1 MADAELEGRELGV
14 RRGYRAIFSGI
25 DLSLRQG
32 ELLQVMGP
40 NGAGKS
46 SLLRVLSSLMPP
58 AEGNLCW
65 RGRPV
70 RAGDPDY
77 LVRLAYLGHTNGIYP
92 DLSAIENLQFAA
104 RMAGQRPSAQAARL
118 ALCQLGLDGVAD
130 APVRTLSQGQRRRV
144 ALARLALTPCE
155 LWLLDEPATSLD
167 EASSAGFD
175 ALLARHLHHG
185 GMAVIA
191 THQRLRADGGVLD
204 LNVNL
209 ALART

>member
-14 RRGYRAIFSGI
+14 RRGYRTIFRGI
-25 DLSLRQG
+25 DLSLRRG
-32 ELLQVMGP
+32 ELLQVIGP

-58 AEGNLCW
+58 AVGNLYW
-65 RGRPV
+65 QGRPV

-77 LVRLAYLGHTNGIYP
+77 LARLAYLGHTNGIYP

-104 RMAGQRPSAQAARL
+104 RMAGQRPTADAARR
-118 ALCQLGLDGVAD
+118 ALSELGLDGVAD

-155 LWLLDEPATSLD
+155 LWLLDEPVTSLD

-191 THQRLRADGGVLD
+191 THQRLRADGAVLNLD
-204 LNVNL
+204 L

>member
-1 MADAELEGRELGV
+1 MAMADAELEGRDLGV
-14 RRGYRAIFSGI
+14 RRGYRVIFSGI
-25 DLSLRQG
+25 GLSLRRG

-77 LVRLAYLGHTNGIYP
+77 LGRLAYLGHTNGIYP
-92 DLSAIENLQFAA
+92 DLSSIENLQFAA
-104 RMAGQRPSAQAARL
+104 RMAGQRPTVEAARH
-118 ALCQLGLDGVAD
+118 ALSQLGLGGVAD
-130 APVRTLSQGQRRRV
+130 TPVRTLSQGQRRRV
-144 ALARLALTPCE
+144 ALARLALAPCE
-155 LWLLDEPATSLD
+155 LWLLDEPLTSLD
-167 EASSAGFD
+167 EASSASFD
-175 ALLARHLHHG
+175 ALLANHLRDG

-191 THQRLRADGGVLD
+191 THRLLRADAGVLD
-204 LNVNL
+204 I
-209 ALART
+209 ART

>member
-1 MADAELEGRELGV
+1 MADAELEGRDLGV
-14 RRGYRAIFSGI
+14 RRGYRVIFSGI
-25 DLSLRQG
+25 GLSLRRG

-77 LVRLAYLGHTNGIYP
+77 LGRLAYLGHTNGIYP
-92 DLSAIENLQFAA
+92 DLSSIENLQFAA
-104 RMAGQRPSAQAARL
+104 RMAGQRPTVEAARH
-118 ALCQLGLDGVAD
+118 ALSQLGLGGVAD
-130 APVRTLSQGQRRRV
+130 TPVRTLSQGQRRRV
-144 ALARLALTPCE
+144 ALARLALAPCE
-155 LWLLDEPATSLD
+155 LWLLDEPLTSLD

-175 ALLARHLHHG
+175 ALLASHLRDG

-191 THQRLRADGGVLD
+191 THRLLRADAAVLD
-204 LNVNL
+204 I
-209 ALART
+209 ART

>member
-14 RRGYRAIFSGI
+14 RRGYRAIFRGI
-25 DLSLRQG
+25 DLSLRRG

-58 AEGNLCW
+58 AEGNLYW

-70 RAGDPDY
+70 RAGDADY
-77 LVRLAYLGHTNGIYP
+77 LGHLAYLGHTNGIYP
-92 DLSAIENLQFAA
+92 DLSAIENLRFAA
-104 RMAGQRPSAQAARL
+104 RIAGQRPTAEAARL
-118 ALCQLGLDGVAD
+118 ALGQLGLDDVAD

-144 ALARLALTPCE
+144 ALARLALTPSE
-155 LWLLDEPATSLD
+155 LWVLDEPSTSLD
-167 EASSAGFD
+167 DASSAGFN
-175 ALLARHLHHG
+175 ALLARHLHRG

-191 THQRLRADGGVLD
+191 THQRLRADGGVL
-204 LNVNL
+204 NL
-209 ALART
+209 ALAPK

>member
-14 RRGYRAIFSGI
+14 RRGYRAVFRGI
-25 DLSLRQG
+25 DLSLRRG

-46 SLLRVLSSLMPP
+46 SLLRVLASLMPP

-65 RGRPV
+65 QGRPV

-77 LVRLAYLGHTNGIYP
+77 LGRLAYLGHTNGIYP

-104 RMAGQRPSAQAARL
+104 RMAGQHPTAEAARQSL
-118 ALCQLGLDGVAD
+118 SRLGLDAVAN

-144 ALARLALTPCE
+144 ALARLAVAPCE
-155 LWLLDEPATSLD
+155 LWLLDEPLTSLD
-167 EASSAGFD
+167 EAASAGFD
-175 ALLARHLHHG
+175 ALLANHLQHG

-191 THQRLRADGGVLD
+191 THQRLNADGGVL
-204 LNVNL
+204 NL
-209 ALART
+209 GNFANLSRT